1 MGPRSKTYTYK
12 LNDNSE
18 CKKAKD
24 TKKFVIKRTLR
35 FEDYC
40 DSIFQ
45 NKNILRLQQI
55 FKSDC
60 QTVNTIDANKI
71 AISSD
76 DDKRI
81 QTFDKISTYL
91 YGTSVFKICESEML
105 SFKKITCHIHNVWM
119 GIFASKNNM

>member
-1 MGPRSKTYTYK
+1 MGPRAKTYTYK

-60 QTVNTIDANKI
+60 QTVNTIDVNKI

-91 YGTSVFKICESEML
+91 YGTSVFKI
-105 SFKKITCHIHNVWM
+105 
-119 GIFASKNNM
+119 